1 VRALAESFVEKV
13 CAVEGN
19 DAELRL
25 SEAASGS
32 EEVRFA
38 AGTKWVESDLVFT
51 SSIATALNERNVRRE
66 FEAILTKANLPPMR
80 IHDLRHTCASLCWRK
95 GSIPAW

>member
-1 VRALAESFVEKV
+1 LP
-13 CAVEGN
+13 N
-19 DAELRL
+19 RL
-25 SEAASGS
+25 SKKCARQRAAQRKL
-32 EEVRFA
+32 RFA